1 MFDQFDKQMSENVS
15 PPSVMS
21 TPLLVKGLPTV
32 NSMSLSNSVA
42 PANKNSNFS
51 DALRKL
57 AKQSFDPSIGN
68 EAQNS
73 LVSSISHPKGGF
85 QSPNIRPSP
94 PIVTIAPI
102 AAHQSVDRS
111 SELRKVDNQSFY
123 EHRMRADSVKD
134 AMLYSHTQQTSPI
147 VQVR

>member
-1 MFDQFDKQMSENVS
+1 MIFHEQMSENVS

-21 TPLLVKGLPTV
+21 TPLLAKGAPTV
-32 NSMSLSNSVA
+32 NSTSLSNSVGQG
-42 PANKNSNFS
+42 NKNSNFS

-57 AKQSFDPSIGN
+57 AKQSFEVPMGN
-68 EAQNS
+68 ETQNS
-73 LVSSISHPKGGF
+73 LVSSISHPKVGF
-85 QSPNIRPSP
+85 QSPSIRPSP

-123 EHRMRADSVKD
+123 EHRMRADSTKD